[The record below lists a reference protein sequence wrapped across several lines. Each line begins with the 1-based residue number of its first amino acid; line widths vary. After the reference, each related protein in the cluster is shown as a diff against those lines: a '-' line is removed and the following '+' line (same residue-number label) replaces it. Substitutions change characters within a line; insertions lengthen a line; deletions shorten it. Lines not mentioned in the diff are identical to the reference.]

1 MAAYLKNSEEPPR
14 PMTDDSRNSRPN
26 DRRDAPQR
34 KKNPTLGISV
44 FIVVVVL
51 LVIFTLLFNAIR
63 EKRDFE
69 EQNAPPAATSDARP
83 ALPATGASQ

>member
-1 MAAYLKNSEEPPR
+1 
-14 PMTDDSRNSRPN
+14 MTDPRNDHRN
-26 DRRDAPQR
+26 DRPEAPQR
-34 KKNPTLGISV
+34 KKNPTLAIGV

-63 EKRDFE
+63 EKREFE
-69 EQNAPPAATSDARP
+69 EQSAPPAAASDARP

>member
-1 MAAYLKNSEEPPR
+1 
-14 PMTDDSRNSRPN
+14 MTDNPRQDRPHL
-26 DRRDAPQR
+26 PR
-34 KKNPTLGISV
+34 KKNPTLGITV

-63 EKRDFE
+63 DKREFDE
-69 EQNAPPAATSDARP
+69 HNAPPAAASDARP